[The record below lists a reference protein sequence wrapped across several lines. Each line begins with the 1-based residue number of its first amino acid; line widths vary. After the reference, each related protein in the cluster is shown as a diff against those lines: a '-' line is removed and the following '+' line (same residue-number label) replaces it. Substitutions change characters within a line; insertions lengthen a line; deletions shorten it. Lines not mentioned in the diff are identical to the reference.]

1 MTEIYQ
7 EQDFI
12 TAKRQKKKIYTVLFI
27 TIGLYLA
34 VAMGLWGWYFT
45 LPYKSPTIVKVK
57 TLQSFLAIFY
67 IIFLFIYCG
76 IKVRRIRRY
85 CIMLGHLKTGLTEE
99 NAGEFLRFE
108 DEIEVHEGVD
118 YYTMVLSEWYDK
130 KEEFY
135 ERKVLIDAEKA
146 RPNLNK
152 GDVVSYITQGNI
164 LLRYEVVDHI
174 EEDAQ

>member
-12 TAKRQKKKIYTVLFI
+12 TAKRQKKTIYTTLFVS
-27 TIGLYLA
+27 IGLYLA
-34 VAMGLWGWYFT
+34 VAMGLWAWYFT
-45 LPYKSPTIVKVK
+45 LPYKSPKIPTVKI
-57 TLQSFLAIFY
+57 LQSLLIGIY

-85 CIMLGHLKTGLTEE
+85 CIMLKHLKTGLTEE
-99 NAGEFLRFE
+99 NIGEFLRFE
-108 DEIEVHEGVD
+108 QEIEAHEGVD
-118 YYTMVLSEWYDK
+118 FYTLVFSEWYEK

-146 RPNLNK
+146 RPALTK
-152 GDVVSYITQGNI
+152 GDVVSFITQGNI
-164 LLRYEVVDHI
+164 LLRYKVVDTI